1 MAKLPI
7 ACLLLSFLFCYLEWG
22 QGNSSFVYEVEYQ
35 VLFQREAT
43 ADTFTHPLIL
53 LPFCGQL
60 LFLLALFQQKPNRKL
75 VLTGIILMGLLV
87 VLLFVIGLLG
97 KNPKIALSTVP
108 FLLSAGWYGWKR
120 GEG

>member
-1 MAKLPI
+1 MAKLSI
-7 ACLLLSFLFCYLEWG
+7 ASLLLSFLICYLEWG

-43 ADTFTHPLIL
+43 ADTFTHPIIL

-60 LFLLALFQQKPNRKL
+60 LLVLALFQQKPNRKL

-108 FLLSAGWYGWKR
+108 FLLSAGWYAWKR
-120 GEG
+120 GA